1 MAQPPPAAAAAAALA
16 REDRVESLR
25 TAADVEPE
33 PEAEPESEPQA
44 EPAPEAEPEPA
55 PLTCAD
61 EPGRGWCYRASR
73 ELPAGTA
80 LLCSA
85 PDIAA
90 LYTDHVAGFCASCFR
105 RAAPDQ
111 GVPLAACVG
120 CQRFALCSACD
131 EGGALRRWHEADE
144 CATFQK
150 IPAVRFHSPPPPP
163 HPHPHPNQ
171 IPPHPPHF
179 CIASQLHPLDIKKH
193 TLRMCQSASE

>member
-1 MAQPPPAAAAAAALA
+1 MAQPPPPAAAAAALA

-111 GVPLAACVG
+111 GVPLAACAG

-144 CATFQK
+144 CAAFQK
-150 IPAVRFHSPPPPP
+150 IPAVRFHSPPPPLS
-163 HPHPHPNQ
+163 
-171 IPPHPPHF
+171 IF
-179 CIASQLHPLDIKKH
+179 DKCIRRPAHGQAAQSQRTTVRTTSLHTRDP
-193 TLRMCQSASE
+193 RPQQ